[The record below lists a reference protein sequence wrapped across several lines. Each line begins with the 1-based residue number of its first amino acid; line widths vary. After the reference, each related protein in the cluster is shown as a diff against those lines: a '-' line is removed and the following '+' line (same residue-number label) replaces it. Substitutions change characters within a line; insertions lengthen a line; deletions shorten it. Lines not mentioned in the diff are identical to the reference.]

1 LIRMNMSDGSTE
13 QEAACLSG
21 RRPSRSVR
29 VGTVEIGGGA
39 PITVQSMT
47 TTPTSDVRATVDQI
61 RQLEECGCQIVRVA
75 VAQKEDALALAEIR
89 KEVPIPV
96 VADVHFNP
104 DLAVLAIEQGADKV
118 RMNPG
123 NMKNA
128 RKLERLAD
136 VIRERGTPV
145 RIGVNSGSVRERG
158 KGGRIDT
165 SSDAVELMVESLL
178 QSISFFEERGCHQ
191 LVLSLKSSS
200 VQETIEGYR
209 RIAGLT
215 DLPLHVGVTAAGP
228 PDIGVVRN
236 AVGIGTLLA
245 MGIGD
250 TIRVSLTGPPE
261 KEVLAGIE
269 ILRSLGLRRGG
280 IRLVSCPT
288 CSRCQ
293 TDLVGLVEDVRRRL
307 PRTKKELTVAVM
319 GCIVN
324 GPGEAREADVGIVA
338 GKVHG
343 FLFRPGLEAQ
353 RVPPNEV
360 VERLVE
366 AVEEILET
374 RGPDENT

>member
-1 LIRMNMSDGSTE
+1 M
-13 QEAACLSG
+13 
-21 RRPSRSVR
+21 
-29 VGTVEIGGGA
+29 
-39 PITVQSMT
+39 
-47 TTPTSDVRATVDQI
+47 
-61 RQLEECGCQIVRVA
+61 
-75 VAQKEDALALAEIR
+75 
-89 KEVPIPV
+89 
-96 VADVHFNP
+96 
-104 DLAVLAIEQGADKV
+104 
-118 RMNPG
+118 
-123 NMKNA
+123 
-128 RKLERLAD
+128 
-136 VIRERGTPV
+136 
-145 RIGVNSGSVRERG
+145 RERG

-178 QSISFFEERGCHQ
+178 QSISFFEKRGCHQ

-293 TDLVGLVEDVRRRL
+293 TDLVALVEDVRGRL
-307 PRTKKELTVAVM
+307 PKTEKELTVAVM

-343 FLFRPGLEAQ
+343 FLFRSGLEAQ

-360 VERLVE
+360 VERLIE

-374 RGPDENT
+374 RGPDEST